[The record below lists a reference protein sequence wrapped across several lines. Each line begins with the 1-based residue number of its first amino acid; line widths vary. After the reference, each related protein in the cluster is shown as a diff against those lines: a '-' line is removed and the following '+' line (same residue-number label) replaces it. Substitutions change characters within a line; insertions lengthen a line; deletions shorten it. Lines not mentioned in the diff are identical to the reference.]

1 MEKNKTSQDSIKILN
16 RRSFII
22 IILGVFFSFVVSV
35 RIFSLINIAFFSIL
49 KERKIQ
55 TNDFFIYV
63 LSSLFIEILIGLPL
77 FISSSLII
85 LPIILFSYL
94 LNNLSMHFIFN
105 SIAIFTSS
113 LFIIFI
119 LDQSIIY
126 RILDIQY
133 LISIIILISVY
144 LGLMSRGK
152 E

>member
-1 MEKNKTSQDSIKILN
+1 MIRILL
-16 RRSFII
+16 
-22 IILGVFFSFVVSV
+22 IILSFVIYGNFSFPIDDIV
-35 RIFSLINIAFFSIL
+35 IFSLINIAIFSIL

-55 TNDFFIYV
+55 INDFFIYV

-77 FISSSLII
+77 FISSSLVI

-105 SIAIFTSS
+105 SIAIFIFS

-133 LISIIILISVY
+133 LTSIIILISIYV
-144 LGLMSRGK
+144 GLMSRGK

>member
-1 MEKNKTSQDSIKILN
+1 MIRILL
-16 RRSFII
+16 IT
-22 IILGVFFSFVVSV
+22 FSFVIYGNLSFPIDDIV
-35 RIFSLINIAFFSIL
+35 IFLLINIAIFSIL

-55 TNDFFIYV
+55 INDFFIYV

-85 LPIILFSYL
+85 LPIILLSNL

-105 SIAIFTSS
+105 SIAIFISS

-119 LDQSIIY
+119 LDQTIIY

-133 LISIIILISVY
+133 LISIIILISIYV
-144 LGLMSRGK
+144 GLTSRGK

>member
-1 MEKNKTSQDSIKILN
+1 MIRILL
-16 RRSFII
+16 IT
-22 IILGVFFSFVVSV
+22 FSFVIYGNLSFPIDDIV
-35 RIFSLINIAFFSIL
+35 IFLLINIAIFSIL

-55 TNDFFIYV
+55 INDFFIYV

-85 LPIILFSYL
+85 LPIILLSYL

-105 SIAIFTSS
+105 SIAIFIFS

-119 LDQSIIY
+119 LDQTIIN
-126 RILDIQY
+126 RLLDIQY
-133 LISIIILISVY
+133 LISIIILISIYV
-144 LGLMSRGK
+144 GLASRGK

>member
-1 MEKNKTSQDSIKILN
+1 MIRILL
-16 RRSFII
+16 II
-22 IILGVFFSFVVSV
+22 FSFVIYGNLSFPIDDIV
-35 RIFSLINIAFFSIL
+35 IFTLINIAIFSIL

-55 TNDFFIYV
+55 INDFFIYV

-94 LNNLSMHFIFN
+94 LNNLSMHLVFN
-105 SIAIFTSS
+105 SIAIFISS

>member
-1 MEKNKTSQDSIKILN
+1 MIRIFLIIF
-16 RRSFII
+16 SFII
-22 IILGVFFSFVVSV
+22 YGNLSFPIDDIV
-35 RIFSLINIAFFSIL
+35 IFSLINIAIFSIL

-55 TNDFFIYV
+55 INDFFIYV
-63 LSSLFIEILIGLPL
+63 ISSLFIEILIGLPL

-105 SIAIFTSS
+105 SIAIFISS

-119 LDQSIIY
+119 LDQTIIN
-126 RILDIQY
+126 RLLDIQY
-133 LISIIILISVY
+133 LISIIILISIYV
-144 LGLMSRGK
+144 GLTSRGK

>member
-1 MEKNKTSQDSIKILN
+1 MIRILL
-16 RRSFII
+16 IT
-22 IILGVFFSFVVSV
+22 FSFVIYGNLSFPIDDIV
-35 RIFSLINIAFFSIL
+35 IFSLINIAIFSIL

-55 TNDFFIYV
+55 INDFFIYV

-105 SIAIFTSS
+105 SIAIFIFS

-119 LDQSIIY
+119 LDQTIIN
-126 RILDIQY
+126 RLLDIQY
-133 LISIIILISVY
+133 LISIIRLISIYV
-144 LGLMSRGK
+144 GLKSRGK

>member
-1 MEKNKTSQDSIKILN
+1 MIRIFLIIF
-16 RRSFII
+16 SFII
-22 IILGVFFSFVVSV
+22 YGNLGFPIDDIV
-35 RIFSLINIAFFSIL
+35 IFSLINIAIFSIL

-55 TNDFFIYV
+55 INDFFIYV

-105 SIAIFTSS
+105 SIAIFLSS

-119 LDQSIIY
+119 LDQTIIN
-126 RILDIQY
+126 RLLDIQY
-133 LISIIILISVY
+133 LISIIILISIYV
-144 LGLMSRGK
+144 GLTSRGK

>member
-1 MEKNKTSQDSIKILN
+1 MIRILL
-16 RRSFII
+16 II
-22 IILGVFFSFVVSV
+22 FSFVIYGNLSFPIDDIV
-35 RIFSLINIAFFSIL
+35 IFTLINIAIFSIL

-55 TNDFFIYV
+55 INDFFIYV

-94 LNNLSMHFIFN
+94 LNNLSMHLVFN
-105 SIAIFTSS
+105 SIAIFISS

-144 LGLMSRGK
+144 VGLMSRGK

>member
-1 MEKNKTSQDSIKILN
+1 MIRILLIIFFFVIYGN
-16 RRSFII
+16 LSFPIDDI
-22 IILGVFFSFVVSV
+22 V
-35 RIFSLINIAFFSIL
+35 IFSLINIAIFSIL

-55 TNDFFIYV
+55 INDFFIYV

-105 SIAIFTSS
+105 SIAIFISS

-119 LDQSIIY
+119 LDQSIIN
-126 RILDIQY
+126 RLLDIQY
-133 LISIIILISVY
+133 LISIIILISIYV
-144 LGLMSRGK
+144 GLMSRGK

>member
-1 MEKNKTSQDSIKILN
+1 MIRIFL
-16 RRSFII
+16 II
-22 IILGVFFSFVVSV
+22 FSFVIYGNLSFPIDDIV
-35 RIFSLINIAFFSIL
+35 IFSLINIAIFSIL

-55 TNDFFIYV
+55 INDFFIYI

-94 LNNLSMHFIFN
+94 LNNLSMHLVFN
-105 SIAIFTSS
+105 SIAIFISS

-133 LISIIILISVY
+133 LFSIIILISVY
-144 LGLMSRGK
+144 VGLMSRGK

>member
-1 MEKNKTSQDSIKILN
+1 MIRIFL
-16 RRSFII
+16 II
-22 IILGVFFSFVVSV
+22 FSFVVYGNLTFPIDDIV
-35 RIFSLINIAFFSIL
+35 IFSLINIAIFSIL

-55 TNDFFIYV
+55 INDFFIYV

-105 SIAIFTSS
+105 SIAIFISS

-119 LDQSIIY
+119 LDQTIIN
-126 RILDIQY
+126 RLLDIQY
-133 LISIIILISVY
+133 LISIIILISIYV
-144 LGLMSRGK
+144 GLTSRGK

>member
-1 MEKNKTSQDSIKILN
+1 MIRILL
-16 RRSFII
+16 II
-22 IILGVFFSFVVSV
+22 FSFVIYGNLSFPIDDIV
-35 RIFSLINIAFFSIL
+35 IFSLINIAIFSIL

-55 TNDFFIYV
+55 INDFFIYV

-105 SIAIFTSS
+105 SIAIFIFS

-119 LDQSIIY
+119 LDQTIIY

-133 LISIIILISVY
+133 LFSIIILISVY
-144 LGLMSRGK
+144 VGLMSRGK

>member
-1 MEKNKTSQDSIKILN
+1 MIRIFL
-16 RRSFII
+16 II
-22 IILGVFFSFVVSV
+22 FSFVIYGNLSFPIDDIV
-35 RIFSLINIAFFSIL
+35 IFSLINIAIFSIL

-55 TNDFFIYV
+55 INDFFIYV

-105 SIAIFTSS
+105 SIAIFISS

-144 LGLMSRGK
+144 VGLMSRGK

>member
-1 MEKNKTSQDSIKILN
+1 MIRIFLIIF
-16 RRSFII
+16 SFII
-22 IILGVFFSFVVSV
+22 YGNLSFPIDDIV
-35 RIFSLINIAFFSIL
+35 IFSLINIAIFSIL

-55 TNDFFIYV
+55 INDFFIYV

-105 SIAIFTSS
+105 SIAIFIFS

-119 LDQSIIY
+119 LDQTIIN
-126 RILDIQY
+126 RLLDIQY
-133 LISIIILISVY
+133 LISIIILISIY
-144 LGLMSRGK
+144 AGLKSRGK

>member
-1 MEKNKTSQDSIKILN
+1 MIRILL
-16 RRSFII
+16 II
-22 IILGVFFSFVVSV
+22 FSFVIYGNLSFPIDDIV
-35 RIFSLINIAFFSIL
+35 IFTLINIAIFSIL

-55 TNDFFIYV
+55 INDFFIYV

-94 LNNLSMHFIFN
+94 INNLYMHFIFN
-105 SIAIFTSS
+105 SIAIFISS

-119 LDQSIIY
+119 LDQTIIN
-126 RILDIQY
+126 RLLDIQY
-133 LISIIILISVY
+133 LIFIIILISIYV
-144 LGLMSRGK
+144 GLMSRGK

>member
-1 MEKNKTSQDSIKILN
+1 MIRIFL
-16 RRSFII
+16 II
-22 IILGVFFSFVVSV
+22 FSFVIYGNLSFPIDDIV
-35 RIFSLINIAFFSIL
+35 IFSLINIAIFSIL

-55 TNDFFIYV
+55 INDFFIYV

-105 SIAIFTSS
+105 SIAIFISS

-126 RILDIQY
+126 RILDVQY

>member
-1 MEKNKTSQDSIKILN
+1 MIRIFL
-16 RRSFII
+16 II
-22 IILGVFFSFVVSV
+22 FSFVIYGNLSSPIDDIV
-35 RIFSLINIAFFSIL
+35 IFSLINIAIFSIL
-49 KERKIQ
+49 KDRKIQ
-55 TNDFFIYV
+55 INDFFIYV

-105 SIAIFTSS
+105 SIAIFISS

-133 LISIIILISVY
+133 LISIIILISIYV
-144 LGLMSRGK
+144 GLMSRGK

>member
-1 MEKNKTSQDSIKILN
+1 MIRIFL
-16 RRSFII
+16 II
-22 IILGVFFSFVVSV
+22 FSFVIYGNLSFPIDDIV
-35 RIFSLINIAFFSIL
+35 IFSLINIAIFSIL

-55 TNDFFIYV
+55 INDFFIYV

-94 LNNLSMHFIFN
+94 LNNLSMHFFFN
-105 SIAIFTSS
+105 SIAIFIFS

-119 LDQSIIY
+119 LDQTIIN
-126 RILDIQY
+126 RLLDIQY
-133 LISIIILISVY
+133 LISIIILISIYV
-144 LGLMSRGK
+144 GLKSRGK

>member
-1 MEKNKTSQDSIKILN
+1 MIRILL
-16 RRSFII
+16 IT
-22 IILGVFFSFVVSV
+22 FSFLIYGNLSFPINDIV
-35 RIFSLINIAFFSIL
+35 IFLLINISIFSIL

-55 TNDFFIYV
+55 INDFFIYV

-105 SIAIFTSS
+105 SIAIFISS

-119 LDQSIIY
+119 LDQSIIN
-126 RILDIQY
+126 RFLDIQY
-133 LISIIILISVY
+133 LISIIILISIYV
-144 LGLMSRGK
+144 GLVSRGK

>member
-1 MEKNKTSQDSIKILN
+1 MIRIFL
-16 RRSFII
+16 II
-22 IILGVFFSFVVSV
+22 FSFVIYGNLSPPIDDIV
-35 RIFSLINIAFFSIL
+35 IFSLINIAIFSIL

-55 TNDFFIYV
+55 INDFFIYV

-105 SIAIFTSS
+105 SIAIFICS

-119 LDQSIIY
+119 LDQTIIN
-126 RILDIQY
+126 RLLDIQY
-133 LISIIILISVY
+133 LISIIILISIYV
-144 LGLMSRGK
+144 GLTSRGK

>member
-1 MEKNKTSQDSIKILN
+1 MIRIFL
-16 RRSFII
+16 II
-22 IILGVFFSFVVSV
+22 FSFVIYGNLSFPIDDIV
-35 RIFSLINIAFFSIL
+35 IFSLINIAIFSIL

-55 TNDFFIYV
+55 INDFFIYV

-85 LPIILFSYL
+85 LPIILLSYL

-105 SIAIFTSS
+105 SIAIFISS

-119 LDQSIIY
+119 LDQSIIN
-126 RILDIQY
+126 RLLDIQY
-133 LISIIILISVY
+133 LISIIILISIYV
-144 LGLMSRGK
+144 GLMSRGK

>member
-1 MEKNKTSQDSIKILN
+1 MIRIFLIIF
-16 RRSFII
+16 SFII
-22 IILGVFFSFVVSV
+22 YGNLSFPIDDIV
-35 RIFSLINIAFFSIL
+35 IFSLINIAIFSIL

-55 TNDFFIYV
+55 INDFFIYV

-85 LPIILFSYL
+85 LPVILFSYL

-105 SIAIFTSS
+105 SIAIFISS

-119 LDQSIIY
+119 LDQSIIN
-126 RILDIQY
+126 RLLDIQY
-133 LISIIILISVY
+133 LISIIILISIYV
-144 LGLMSRGK
+144 GLTSRGK

>member
-1 MEKNKTSQDSIKILN
+1 MIRILL
-16 RRSFII
+16 IT
-22 IILGVFFSFVVSV
+22 FSFVIYGNLSFPIDDIV
-35 RIFSLINIAFFSIL
+35 IFLLINIAIFSIL

-55 TNDFFIYV
+55 INDFFIYV

-85 LPIILFSYL
+85 LPIILLSYL

-105 SIAIFTSS
+105 SIAIFISS

-133 LISIIILISVY
+133 LFSIIILISVY
-144 LGLMSRGK
+144 VGLMSRGK

>member
-1 MEKNKTSQDSIKILN
+1 MIRILL
-16 RRSFII
+16 II
-22 IILGVFFSFVVSV
+22 FSFVIYGNLSSPIDDIV
-35 RIFSLINIAFFSIL
+35 IFSLINIAIFSIL

-55 TNDFFIYV
+55 INDFFIYV

-77 FISSSLII
+77 FISSSLVI

-105 SIAIFTSS
+105 SIAIFIFS

-119 LDQSIIY
+119 LDQTIIN
-126 RILDIQY
+126 RLLDIQY
-133 LISIIILISVY
+133 LISIIILISIYV
-144 LGLMSRGK
+144 GLTSRGK

>member
-1 MEKNKTSQDSIKILN
+1 MIRIFLIT
-16 RRSFII
+16 
-22 IILGVFFSFVVSV
+22 FSFVIYGNLSLPIDDIV
-35 RIFSLINIAFFSIL
+35 IFSLINIAIFSIL

-55 TNDFFIYV
+55 INDFFIYV

-94 LNNLSMHFIFN
+94 INNLSMHFIFN
-105 SIAIFTSS
+105 SIAIFISS

-119 LDQSIIY
+119 LDQTIIN
-126 RILDIQY
+126 RLLDIQY
-133 LISIIILISVY
+133 LISIIILISIYV
-144 LGLMSRGK
+144 GLTSRGK

>member
-1 MEKNKTSQDSIKILN
+1 MIRIFL
-16 RRSFII
+16 II
-22 IILGVFFSFVVSV
+22 FSFVIYGNLSFPIDDIV
-35 RIFSLINIAFFSIL
+35 IFSLINIAIFSIL

-55 TNDFFIYV
+55 INDFFIYV

-105 SIAIFTSS
+105 SIAIFIFS

-133 LISIIILISVY
+133 LFSIIILISVY
-144 LGLMSRGK
+144 VGLMSRGK

>member
-1 MEKNKTSQDSIKILN
+1 MIRIFL
-16 RRSFII
+16 II
-22 IILGVFFSFVVSV
+22 FSFVIYGNLSFPIDDIV
-35 RIFSLINIAFFSIL
+35 IFSLINIAIFSIL

-55 TNDFFIYV
+55 INDFFIYV

-105 SIAIFTSS
+105 SIAIFISS

-119 LDQSIIY
+119 LDQTIIN
-126 RILDIQY
+126 RLLDIQY
-133 LISIIILISVY
+133 LISIIVLISIY
-144 LGLMSRGK
+144 IGLTSRGK

>member
-1 MEKNKTSQDSIKILN
+1 MIRILLIIFFFVIYGN
-16 RRSFII
+16 LSFPIDDI
-22 IILGVFFSFVVSV
+22 V
-35 RIFSLINIAFFSIL
+35 IFSLINIAIFSIL
-49 KERKIQ
+49 KQRKIKI
-55 TNDFFIYV
+55 NDFFIYV

-105 SIAIFTSS
+105 SIAIFISS

-119 LDQSIIY
+119 LDQSIIN
-126 RILDIQY
+126 RFLDIQY
-133 LISIIILISVY
+133 LISIIILISIYV
-144 LGLMSRGK
+144 GLVSRGK